1 MQSIVI
7 NGLTFYDGCEVLHRG
22 WDITG
27 VVRIF
32 DNPRPG
38 EAQAEVAWDEID
50 VADNLTTVADQLQ
63 VLA

>member
-1 MQSIVI
+1 MRSIYI
-7 NGLTFYDGCEVLHRG
+7 NGRMFCDGDEVLHRG

-38 EAQAEVAWDEID
+38 EAPAEVAWDD
-50 VADNLTTVADQLQ
+50 VGVADELAAVANQLQ